1 MTLFEQLERA
11 RTLLTESEDTL
22 RGLRDQ
28 VDTKEQQMINKA
40 IGQYLGLRDQ
50 LWEID
55 KAIAKEGK
63 NGQYDFSG

>member
-28 VDTKEQQMINKA
+28 VDTKEQQMINKV

-55 KAIAKEGK
+55 KAIAKA
-63 NGQYDFSG
+63 GQE